1 MNSKKSDGVE
11 EGEEV
16 GGGSAEGPSATG
28 DAAGASLMSDVDGP
42 HVCTFESPQLE
53 GLYVGDFLYN

>member
-1 MNSKKSDGVE
+1 ME

>member
-1 MNSKKSDGVE
+1 ME
-11 EGEEV
+11 EGEEM

-28 DAAGASLMSDVDGP
+28 DAGPAGASLMSDVDGP